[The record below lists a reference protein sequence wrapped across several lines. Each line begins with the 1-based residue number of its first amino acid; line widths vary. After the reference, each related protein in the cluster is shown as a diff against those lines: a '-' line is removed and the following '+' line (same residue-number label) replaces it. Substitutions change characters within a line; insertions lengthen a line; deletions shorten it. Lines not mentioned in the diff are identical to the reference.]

1 MKALGRSGRSLL
13 LAGAFASQAFP
24 GMALAQV
31 AGTAP
36 TREEITRPD
45 VAPPPRAPSRLTV
58 EGGIER
64 APCPLADD
72 KFRDITVSVAEVQFD
87 NLRVVSP
94 EMLKPAYEAYVG
106 RTVPIATVC
115 EIRDAAATILRRAG
129 YLAAVQVPPQ
139 RIENGVIHF
148 DVLMAKLVAVQVRGD
163 AGRSE
168 KLIASYLEELKS
180 REVFNEKEAE
190 RYLLLARDLPGFDVR
205 LTLRPAGTAP
215 GEVIGEVSVEKTPF
229 VIDAGIQNFGSHE
242 VGRWGGQVRAEIYDL
257 LGFGDR
263 AMVGF
268 FATPQFD
275 EQKVLQLGYDM
286 RLGSEGMTLGGRFTY
301 AWSKPD
307 LGSAATG
314 RIKSETMVAGLELG
328 YPVLRRQDANLRAVL
343 GFEMIDQDVRFGSAG
358 SFSPLTRDRLRVLYG
373 RIDFD
378 AVDRSSLTSA
388 AGYSIGEP
396 RWRVAGSLEYRFG
409 LDAFG
414 ATDSCG
420 PSPYLGCILN
430 LPTPSRIEA
439 DPSASL
445 VRFTGIAEFRPMPKI
460 AFTLSPRAQY
470 TRSALLSYEEF
481 SGGNY
486 TVGRGYDPGAIIGD
500 TGVGFQAEVRFGRLA
515 PNARDDFTFQ
525 PFAFY
530 DKAWVWNRNQPSAPL
545 RPDPQELSSV
555 GGGVRFVYG
564 DRARLDVMLAKPLE
578 KVPTG
583 SAAGLVLR
591 KPDARLLISLTTRLY
606 PWNP

>member
-1 MKALGRSGRSLL
+1 
-13 LAGAFASQAFP
+13 
-24 GMALAQV
+24 MALAQV
-31 AGTAP
+31 AGTTP

-64 APCPLADD
+64 APCPLADE

-229 VIDAGIQNFGSHE
+229 VIDAGVQNFGSHE

-414 ATDSCG
+414 ATDGCG

-430 LPTPSRIEA
+430 LPTPSRIEG

-445 VRFTGIAEFRPMPKI
+445 VRFTSIAEFRPMPKI

-500 TGVGFQAEVRFGRLA
+500 TGVGFQAELRFGRLA

-583 SAAGLVLR
+583 SATGLVLR